1 METSKYKGKI
11 VEVVEFNVT
20 QAGKQLV
27 FEKARRSPGVRL
39 IVKQGDSILITKEE
53 RHEQGGYDYR
63 LPGGKVFDTLTEYT
77 DALTSGADMV
87 EAAKKAAI
95 KEAREEAY
103 VEVKDASFLYRSICG
118 TTVEWDLFYFVAQE
132 AESLER
138 ARVDAERTVE
148 EAEDIS
154 VEFMDRE
161 QVKRMCLEGSI
172 KEERSALVLLRYL
185 SGNFENA

>member
-11 VEVVEFNVT
+11 VEVVEFDVT

-39 IVKQGDSILITKEE
+39 IVARGNDILITKEE

-77 DALTSGADMV
+77 DALASGADMV
-87 EAAKKAAI
+87 MAAKKAAI

-103 VEVKDASFLYRSICG
+103 VEVKDASFLYRSVCG
-118 TTVEWDLFYFVAQE
+118 TTVEWDLFYFVAE
-132 AESLER
+132 ESESLDG
-138 ARVDAERTVE
+138 ASVDAERTVE

-161 QVKRMCLEGSI
+161 RVKQMCLDGSI

-185 SGNFENA
+185 SGTLENR